1 MTQLMSL
8 PYTIKAEGCVADSP
22 HLAENVRDRSAHTGT
37 RGKQKGRREAGL
49 S

>member
-8 PYTIKAEGCVADSP
+8 SYTIKAKGCVTDSP
-22 HLAENVRDRSAHTGT
+22 HLAENVRGRPADTGT